1 MQSFNNIIGTNLLA
15 NSHDDQTIKLASRV
29 LTRPYALPPGD
40 HVFEPTFHED
50 QTLNVAKRFYI
61 IKNAPPPG
69 GHVLQPTLTIFGLI
83 KCSAPWGP
91 YIIGTILLTKVLT
104 RFYYSHMWPYYKKC
118 PASWWP
124 CFKGA
129 FSHFG

>member
-1 MQSFNNIIGTNLLA
+1 MTNIIGTNLLA

-29 LTRPYALPPGD
+29 LTRPYALLPGD

-50 QTLNVAKRFYI
+50 QTFKIYI
-61 IKNAPPPG
+61 IKNAPSPG
-69 GHVLQPTLTIFGLI
+69 GHVLQPTLTIFGL
-83 KCSAPWGP
+83 GR
-91 YIIGTILLTKVLT
+91 VLT

>member
-1 MQSFNNIIGTNLLA
+1 MNPIDIIGTNLLA

-29 LTRPYALPPGD
+29 LTRPYALLPGD
-40 HVFEPTFHED
+40 HVFEPT
-50 QTLNVAKRFYI
+50 LYNK
-61 IKNAPPPG
+61 
-69 GHVLQPTLTIFGLI
+69 
-83 KCSAPWGP
+83 KCPAPWRP
-91 YIIGTILLTKVLT
+91 CFATNFNNFWTNIIGTILLTKVLT

-118 PASWWP
+118 PAFWWP